1 MKKKIFVA
9 LMAVAVGLGML
20 TGCSK
25 DKPYSSYNIGVD
37 FYGLPKHEDGS
48 NYTEEEAS
56 KLPADQRD
64 LYFVA
69 NYLAGWLIDNGYIRT
84 NYVNALVIEGADLAY
99 NYQVAYNLYENEV
112 KRLDEADLEKVLADA
127 QKLSGDDKLEI
138 TTSGTVSFTYRLT
151 RTTTLP
157 EGTQLSKRYTVSYS
171 PASANPS
178 NPE

>member
-37 FYGLPKHEDGS
+37 FYGLPKHENGC

-56 KLPADQRD
+56 KLSADQRD

-69 NYLAGWLIDNGYIRT
+69 NYLAGWLT
-84 NYVNALVIEGADLAY
+84 TT
-99 NYQVAYNLYENEV
+99 
-112 KRLDEADLEKVLADA
+112 RLR
-127 QKLSGDDKLEI
+127 I
-138 TTSGTVSFTYRLT
+138 TCT
-151 RTTTLP
+151 RTKSKGWTKPTWKRCSPMRRNFRATTNW
-157 EGTQLSKRYTVSYS
+157 R
-171 PASANPS
+171 
-178 NPE
+178 

>member
-25 DKPYSSYNIGVD
+25 DKPYSSYNIGTQ
-37 FYGLPKHEDGS
+37 FYGLPDVKDK
-48 NYTEEEAS
+48 NEAS

-69 NYLAGWLIDNGYIRT
+69 ECLAGWLVDNGYIRT
-84 NYVNALVIEGADLAY
+84 NNLGNPLVIEGADLTY
-99 NYQVAYNLYENEV
+99 NDQVAYDLYENEV
-112 KRLDEADLEKVLADA
+112 KRLDEADLEKVITDA
-127 QKLSGDDKLEI
+127 QKSNSDKLEI
-138 TTSGTVSFTYRLT
+138 TTSGTVSFSYALT

-157 EGTQLSKRYTVSYS
+157 EGTQVSKRYTVSYS